1 MSATVTHLEPPPP
14 RPGATPQQRA
24 AADPKANVWVTASA
38 GSGKTRVLVDR
49 LLRLMLDG
57 VLPQRLLCL
66 TFTKAAAAEMAN
78 RLHGELAEWTI
89 LGDTGL
95 RERLTQL
102 MGPPGVEQE
111 LAPARRLFARVLDTP
126 GGLKIQT
133 IHAFCESLLGRF
145 PLEAGLPPQFQV
157 MDERTAA
164 ELLEDAR
171 NGVIAT
177 AQDEPGSAVA
187 EALAAVG
194 EYVGEAGFAE
204 IVLALAG
211 ARGKFRRAIDSRG
224 DLAGLVAATRRG
236 LGVADGDTQD
246 SALADACTDKA
257 FDGPALRRVAAAMQ
271 QSSAQDRGRG
281 EVLARWLEQADAR
294 AEQFDDAFRLIST
307 DVGEHESNVEYDDE

>member
-1 MSATVTHLEPPPP
+1 MSATVTHLRPLPP

-78 RLHGELAEWTI
+78 RLHAELAEWTM

-95 RERLTQL
+95 RERLAQL
-102 MGPPGVEQE
+102 MGPPGAEQD

-164 ELLEDAR
+164 RDPR
-171 NGVIAT
+171 ST
-177 AQDEPGSAVA
+177 RP
-187 EALAAVG
+187 
-194 EYVGEAGFAE
+194 
-204 IVLALAG
+204 
-211 ARGKFRRAIDSRG
+211 RA
-224 DLAGLVAATRRG
+224 
-236 LGVADGDTQD
+236 
-246 SALADACTDKA
+246 
-257 FDGPALRRVAAAMQ
+257 
-271 QSSAQDRGRG
+271 
-281 EVLARWLEQADAR
+281 
-294 AEQFDDAFRLIST
+294 
-307 DVGEHESNVEYDDE
+307 